1 MTLPVIPILAAIAT
15 SLVGYA
21 ALGWIQDRVVSAG
34 PVRRGLLLQLGIALA
49 FVAIGLLLMR
59 SAQVLGL
66 ALAAVGPAIGFLAPR
81 ALADRRD
88 GAAKARMLK
97 RIPALIAQ
105 LRALIAMGTGLEQ
118 ALGQIAASPL
128 TDRELGSRL
137 RRTLAAYALGRPID
151 VALAE
156 LGRDLESLEI
166 DILARSIAQARRL
179 GTGLEE
185 TLARSEFEFSLARRR
200 RVDAAAGRAQ
210 TRAQL
215 LIAVCYLPA
224 FLALVLAPL
233 FIGMLAG
240 LSA

>member
-88 GAAKARMLK
+88 GAANVVNTGGACIGVRVACCNRY
-97 RIPALIAQ
+97 RI
-105 LRALIAMGTGLEQ
+105 GVCKGY
-118 ALGQIAASPL
+118 
-128 TDRELGSRL
+128 D
-137 RRTLAAYALGRPID
+137 
-151 VALAE
+151 
-156 LGRDLESLEI
+156 
-166 DILARSIAQARRL
+166 
-179 GTGLEE
+179 
-185 TLARSEFEFSLARRR
+185 RRR
-200 RVDAAAGRAQ
+200 GVRHQ
-210 TRAQL
+210 
-215 LIAVCYLPA
+215 IN
-224 FLALVLAPL
+224 
-233 FIGMLAG
+233 
-240 LSA
+240 S